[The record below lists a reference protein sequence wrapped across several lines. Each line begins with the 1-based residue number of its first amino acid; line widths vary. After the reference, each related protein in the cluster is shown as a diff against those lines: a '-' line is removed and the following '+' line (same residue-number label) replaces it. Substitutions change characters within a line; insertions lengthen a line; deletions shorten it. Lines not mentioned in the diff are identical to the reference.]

1 MTMKNPKFSLGI
13 RIVAGCYLIYLA
25 YQITKGGLLGKENL
39 HGWQFAVALI
49 GVIVFVVVGVVI
61 AYQSSKALMEMQREE
76 KLKAAEEAAEQA
88 AQEAMWQQQS
98 SSERFRSMKSLA
110 DLEAGELSA
119 AAAEAAGVSEE
130 DETVNSSVN
139 AETDS
144 VESGE
149 SGTPETTESE
159 AE

>member
-1 MTMKNPKFSLGI
+1 MKNPKFSLGI

-88 AQEAMWQQQS
+88 AQDAMWQQQS
-98 SSERFRSMKSLA
+98 SDKLSGGVVTGIPPMRSVPPRLRRKAVHVLIQKY
-110 DLEAGELSA
+110 
-119 AAAEAAGVSEE
+119 
-130 DETVNSSVN
+130 
-139 AETDS
+139 
-144 VESGE
+144 
-149 SGTPETTESE
+149 
-159 AE
+159 